1 MVGFNLGLNLLFGSI
16 NLGLDLLLGSIN
28 LGGNSLVYLVLI
40 GSDNFDLSFDGFN
53 LGGDSFCDLSFDN
66 LDLILNLSVDSFNF
80 SFDGFNLG
88 GDNLHVDVDP
98 LDFLLNLAGENLD
111 LGNFS
116 VELAYLRSNMLFD

>member
-1 MVGFNLGLNLLFGSI
+1 MDLLLGSINLGVDSLHLLLHLALVGF
-16 NLGLDLLLGSIN
+16 NLGLDLLLGS
-28 LGGNSLVYLVLI
+28 
-40 GSDNFDLSFDGFN
+40 
-53 LGGDSFCDLSFDN
+53 
-66 LDLILNLSVDSFNF
+66 
-80 SFDGFNLG
+80 FNLG